1 MSADKDQKP
10 TDALKNWLDSLGVAA
25 PGMIDS
31 VLPQGR
37 ATDWREL
44 VLASMFSPA
53 ASPASRT
60 ATAAASHISAPAA
73 NDESK
78 PAPQPLKPKK

>member
-37 ATDWREL
+37 ATDWREV

-60 ATAAASHISAPAA
+60 VAAAFHISAPAA
-73 NDESK
+73 NDESN

>member
-10 TDALKNWLDSLGVAA
+10 TDALKNWLDSLGETA
-25 PGMIDS
+25 PGMIDC
-31 VLPQGR
+31 VLPQGSG
-37 ATDWREL
+37 ADWREV

-53 ASPASRT
+53 ASPVSR
-60 ATAAASHISAPAA
+60 ILAPAA

-78 PAPQPLKPKK
+78 PAPQPFKPKN

>member
-1 MSADKDQKP
+1 MSADKGYKP
-10 TDALKNWLDSLGVAA
+10 ADALKNWLDSLGVAA

-31 VLPQGR
+31 VLPQGSG
-37 ATDWREL
+37 ADWREV

-53 ASPASRT
+53 ATVASR
-60 ATAAASHISAPAA
+60 ISAPAA

-78 PAPQPLKPKK
+78 PAPPPFKPKK

>member
-1 MSADKDQKP
+1 MSADKDQNKNP
-10 TDALKNWLDSLGVAA
+10 NGADALKNWLDSLGVAG

-31 VLPQGR
+31 VLPQGS
-37 ATDWREL
+37 ATDWREA

-53 ASPASRT
+53 ASANSRL
-60 ATAAASHISAPAA
+60 SAPAA

-78 PAPQPLKPKK
+78 PAPRPLKPKT